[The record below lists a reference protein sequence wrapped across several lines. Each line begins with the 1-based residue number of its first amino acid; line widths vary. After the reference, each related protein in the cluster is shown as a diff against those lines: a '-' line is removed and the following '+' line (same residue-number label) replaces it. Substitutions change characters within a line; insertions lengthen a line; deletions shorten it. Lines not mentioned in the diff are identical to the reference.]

1 MLSPQLQHP
10 NWDTPLVCL
19 VINCPQ
25 KPFRR
30 VIQQRKFLQKTQ
42 NKTKKQLQ
50 PSSAFSIQARKQRGL
65 PPLLIPPHPPSAGVC
80 CILAPPRMLISIS
93 QGFRAITPT
102 RSSLWQQGN
111 LHGSKANAATLLL
124 YIALL
129 KCSNSFSLLRW
140 IQEEY
145 PSLSHT
151 QSYKFCAYIGVI
163 QRSDRF
169 YIYKTD
175 TVLNYFSSYSE
186 FCHQRLKVLVLTS
199 FVLELEKKFSQ
210 VCSHQRSACNPKS

>member
-30 VIQQRKFLQKTQ
+30 VIQQRQ
-42 NKTKKQLQ
+42 NFFKKPKTKQKNNYNLHRHFQYRLESRGGCL
-50 PSSAFSIQARKQRGL
+50 PCSS
-65 PPLLIPPHPPSAGVC
+65 PPPSAGVC
-80 CILAPPRMLISIS
+80 CILAPPRTLINIS

-111 LHGSKANAATLLL
+111 LQGPKANAATLLL

-151 QSYKFCAYIGVI
+151 QSYTFCAYIGVI